1 MLSLVK
7 TIAKQNKYELYTKP
21 YQLNIWG
28 FRSAQSMA
36 NRFDDEIHVFYKKNL
51 VQWEYH
57 VFKATTDPGT
67 YWLNNPMQPQ
77 GTAILAKGQYKDCY
91 QLGLH
96 RGQYIALVERKPVTV
111 IRDYNRN
118 AKLDFFNGR
127 KSTGTFGIN
136 IHRAMANGI
145 TRIVDK
151 FSAGCQVFANASD
164 FFQFIQLCER
174 HKQLYGNKFTYT
186 LVDWRSKA
194 RAGIR
199 KLALG
204 TLAVGTVGLSTY
216 LIVNRNK
223 K

>member
-1 MLSLVK
+1 
-7 TIAKQNKYELYTKP
+7 
-21 YQLNIWG
+21 
-28 FRSAQSMA
+28 
-36 NRFDDEIHVFYKKNL
+36 
-51 VQWEYH
+51 
-57 VFKATTDPGT
+57 
-67 YWLNNPMQPQ
+67 
-77 GTAILAKGQYKDCY
+77 
-91 QLGLH
+91 
-96 RGQYIALVERKPVTV
+96 
-111 IRDYNRN
+111 
-118 AKLDFFNGR
+118 
-127 KSTGTFGIN
+127 
-136 IHRAMANGI
+136 MANGI